1 MSKSSKY
8 KKIYDKL
15 DRVTTSNNA
24 REKMAIINVKP
35 RLEKQRKT
43 KIIVITSV
51 VVALILVG
59 GFFIW
64 RYLLMPNIVLKKGN
78 VVIDYKDKYKDPGYK
93 AYYIRKNIT
102 KMVKISNNI
111 NSKKLGKYRVIYT
124 VKYGMF
130 TDKKIRVVTVKDTLK
145 PKLKLAGTG
154 DIYVC
159 PESKYKE
166 EAYSAIDNYDGDIT
180 KKVKVTIKK
189 DKITYSVTDNAGNN
203 NTITRKIK
211 YEDIE
216 KPTISL
222 TDGDT
227 ISVASGSSFTD
238 PGYSASDNCD
248 GDISKN
254 VTVSG
259 SVNTG
264 AIGTYS
270 LTYTVSDKAGNAAS
284 ATRTVKVV
292 DNKGVIYLTF
302 DDGPSAATTGDI
314 LDILKAEGVQATFFV
329 TCSGPDSLIKREY
342 DEGHAIGLHTA
353 SHNYAL
359 VYSSVTN
366 YFNDLNRVSAR
377 VKSITGFDSKIIRFP
392 GGSSNTISRHYSSGI
407 MSTLTKEVVNRGYR
421 YFDWNVSSG
430 DAEAANPPVAR
441 IISNTEAGLSHNRI
455 NMVLMHDIKGH
466 TRDALKT
473 IIEWAKSNGY
483 TFSKITDTT
492 PMITQHVNN

>member
-1 MSKSSKY
+1 M
-8 KKIYDKL
+8 
-15 DRVTTSNNA
+15 
-24 REKMAIINVKP
+24 
-35 RLEKQRKT
+35 
-43 KIIVITSV
+43 
-51 VVALILVG
+51 
-59 GFFIW
+59 
-64 RYLLMPNIVLKKGN
+64 
-78 VVIDYKDKYKDPGYK
+78 
-93 AYYIRKNIT
+93 
-102 KMVKISNNI
+102 
-111 NSKKLGKYRVIYT
+111 
-124 VKYGMF
+124 
-130 TDKKIRVVTVKDTLK
+130 
-145 PKLKLAGTG
+145 
-154 DIYVC
+154 
-159 PESKYKE
+159 
-166 EAYSAIDNYDGDIT
+166 
-180 KKVKVTIKK
+180 
-189 DKITYSVTDNAGNN
+189 
-203 NTITRKIK
+203 
-211 YEDIE
+211 
-216 KPTISL
+216 
-222 TDGDT
+222 
-227 ISVASGSSFTD
+227 
-238 PGYSASDNCD
+238 
-248 GDISKN
+248 
-254 VTVSG
+254 
-259 SVNTG
+259 
-264 AIGTYS
+264 
-270 LTYTVSDKAGNAAS
+270 

-441 IISNTEAGLSHNRI
+441 IISNTEAGLSHNRF